1 MRALHGRMTRRLT
14 LLLNRTC
21 RPSLLSK
28 ESWNQATRRS
38 LHTRPLRLS
47 EALVL
52 LSSAGGNAHAAM
64 EIGKAI
70 RLMGFPTVILAE
82 IRCASACALAWL
94 GGQPRFMASTA
105 KVGFHAV
112 FTRQGERLKES
123 APGNALVGAYLNS
136 LGLPT
141 KAVFYITKT
150 PPDSMA

>member
-1 MRALHGRMTRRLT
+1 
-14 LLLNRTC
+14 
-21 RPSLLSK
+21 
-28 ESWNQATRRS
+28 
-38 LHTRPLRLS
+38 LRLS